1 MTSPDRWPGL
11 PGEPTPGGRRTVHS
25 PPGTTPAVPTHIVAA
40 RLAARG
46 LHVFPCV
53 PGTKRPAV
61 DRWEERACADPDV
74 VARYWP
80 GPRHNI
86 GIPPGRSGLVVVD
99 LDPPDGRACLEALG
113 REVPATLT
121 VSTARPGGLHL
132 YFASPEGKVI
142 RNSAGKIA
150 PHVDV
155 RGAGGYVIGPGSVVG
170 GRAYRITRDCPPAA
184 LPMWLADLAAPVPAA
199 PAPRPVVPLRPADG
213 YAAAAARAEIG
224 AVSTAPPGTRNH
236 QLNCSAFSLGQLVA
250 AGLLDQD
257 QVAAALLLGAERS
270 GLLADDGLRQC
281 EATIRSGLR
290 AGMANPRQG
299 VA

>member
-1 MTSPDRWPGL
+1 MTSPDRRAGR
-11 PGEPTPGGRRTVHS
+11 PGEPTPGGRSTVHS
-25 PPGTTPAVPTHIVAA
+25 SPGTTPDVPTQIIAA

-46 LHVFPCV
+46 LHVFPCL
-53 PGTKRPAV
+53 PGAKRPAV

-74 VARYWP
+74 VTRYWP

-99 LDPPDGRACLEALG
+99 LDPPDGSARLEALG

-132 YFASPEGKVI
+132 YFAVPEGKVI

-155 RGAGGYVIGPGSVVG
+155 RGSGGYVIGPGSVVG
-170 GRAYRITRDCPPAA
+170 GRAYRITRDCPPAT
-184 LPMWLADLAAPVPAA
+184 LPGWLADLAAPPA
-199 PAPRPVVPLRPADG
+199 PPSLPRPVAPLRPADG
-213 YAAAAARAEIG
+213 YAAAAVRAEMRIL
-224 AVSTAPPGTRNH
+224 ATAPSGTRNH
-236 QLNCSAFSLGQLVA
+236 ELNRSAFSLGQLVA
-250 AGLLDQD
+250 AGLLDED
-257 QVAAALLLGAERS
+257 QVAAALLRAAERN
-270 GLLADDGLRQC
+270 GLLADDGIRQC
-281 EATIRSGLR
+281 QATIRSGLR